1 MTTQEMRELD
11 AWIAENVFGWQEFR
25 EEEYPY
31 RMLWREGEE
40 GSPVW
45 DEPDYYTTD
54 PAAAMEVLKKC
65 ADNLWLSVGFSKQRK
80 TFLCGGILSGENYA
94 EAETLEL
101 AICQFAKKL
110 FTK

>member
-11 AWIAENVFGWQEFR
+11 AWIAVNLFNAENDQNWQEFLIGNS
-25 EEEYPY
+25 PA
-31 RMLWREGEE
+31 WNKD
-40 GSPVW
+40 GSDNCFSP
-45 DEPDYYTTD
+45 TTD

-65 ADNLWLSVGFSKQRK
+65 YDQPLSICTCKSPDGYKFWLPNGFSIA
-80 TFLCGGILSGENYA
+80 LNA
-94 EAETLEL
+94 PTLEL